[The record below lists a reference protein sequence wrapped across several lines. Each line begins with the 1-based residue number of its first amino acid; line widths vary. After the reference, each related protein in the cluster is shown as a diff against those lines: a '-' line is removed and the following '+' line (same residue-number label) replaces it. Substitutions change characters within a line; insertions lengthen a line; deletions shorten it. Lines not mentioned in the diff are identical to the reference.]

1 MKIYVI
7 SLKDS
12 VGRRNAVKIQLDRI
26 NCGWEFIDAVDGR
39 KFTDY
44 PPEFNSR
51 RARRLLGYD
60 MTSSEVACF
69 LSHRSIWKI
78 LLDNKSP
85 GLIFEDD
92 FVLKPHF
99 NSVFNELDGMIEDY
113 GFIRLQALS
122 DNLDKKII
130 DHSRGVYQLASDPL
144 GATAYALNYPIAEKL
159 FNFSTVIPEPLDHFI
174 ANERRHKIKQYSVIP
189 YPVDIKNDTTTIT
202 NREGRKPIRGI
213 PKLVRSLWRLLDRTF
228 SSDPWF

>member
-12 VGRRNAVKIQLDRI
+12 VGRRADASVQLDKL
-26 NCGWEFIDAVDGR
+26 NFDWEFIDAVDGR
-39 KFTDY
+39 KFTDH
-44 PPEFNSR
+44 PPEFNFR

-85 GLIFEDD
+85 GIIFEDD

-99 NSVFNELDGMIEDY
+99 NSVFNELEGMIQDY

-144 GATAYALNYPIAEKL
+144 GATAYALNSPIAEKL

-202 NREGRKPIRGI
+202 SREGRKPIRGI

-228 SSDPWF
+228 SRDPWF